1 MLEISTNL
9 KGVIDDGWYTSKNG
23 TDVQVYRLVSIANA
37 FNGNI
42 DIPGGMIVTAAAGLK
57 IPSVSQRKRS
67 EWGNLEDAK
76 EKRIDKI
83 IYPEAEGT
91 FKVAMEAVLT
101 GKTLPHQGSLLCG
114 HNDVP
119 KRSKF

>member
-1 MLEISTNL
+1 MIRRIARDFTNL

-57 IPSVSQRKRS
+57 IPSVSQGKGPNASIRSSIRKPRA
-67 EWGNLEDAK
+67 L
-76 EKRIDKI
+76 
-83 IYPEAEGT
+83 
-91 FKVAMEAVLT
+91 
-101 GKTLPHQGSLLCG
+101 
-114 HNDVP
+114 
-119 KRSKF
+119 SKWLWKLF